1 MAICHP
7 FLVQRSRKPSTFH
20 TVVHQT
26 TEPNLYN
33 KDTID
38 CHARISDTAQK
49 CDWLKKMGS
58 CFKSSRSG
66 NNNSGMTL
74 KKRTCHYLLPVLIFS
89 ILLNIPKFMEFETFI
104 VPWVKWKVLKEFN
117 IFLNFLNTRWFY
129 NFIYFV
135 FRNTNITSVRPTDM
149 FLSQAYELY
158 YNKLFRGISQAFM
171 PFLLM
176 SFLNGR
182 IIHKMTE
189 YKRITSTRVIIH
201 TLFVQIFIVFIRRNV
216 WTAVFY

>member
-89 ILLNIPKFMEFETFI
+89 ILLNIPKFMEFETYI
-104 VPWVKWKVLKEFN
+104 IPWVKWKLLIRILYF
-117 IFLNFLNTRWFY
+117 FLEVQDDFITSFILFL
-129 NFIYFV
+129 
-135 FRNTNITSVRPTDM
+135 RNTNLTSVKPTDM

-189 YKRITSTRVIIH
+189 YKRITSTRVMIH